1 MAMAGLGMVWGKR
14 MKLRDA
20 LREIILANGFAL
32 KVCGP
37 MYNYSNEKILYLY
50 QFYHVDLE
58 LFWRGLG

>member
-50 QFYHVDLE
+50 QFYHM
-58 LFWRGLG
+58 